1 MACRGKRLDLASLRE
16 EADSNLAEVR
26 MRRKEEW
33 RRQRQKWA
41 LVVSKINTDAVKS
54 ANGQTHGRQW
64 SRY

>member
-1 MACRGKRLDLASLRE
+1 MQGQEVVTYRSKRLDLASLRE

-41 LVVSKINTDAVKS
+41 LV
-54 ANGQTHGRQW
+54 
-64 SRY
+64 